1 MAYTEQDYQEL
12 KARLQ
17 TESQGV
23 GDVPNAENLDGITS
37 LPAYQSVEG
46 QDVPEIVRAPLTL
59 LAAPALD
66 SAIKANEAAAN
77 ANEKSSAANEAAQVA
92 NSAADRVDEVIRN
105 AEIVTDTANVATAS
119 ANQAAIEANR
129 SADTADAKA
138 QAAQEAA
145 DNANDTAEH
154 PTYIGTDHYVYKWNK
169 TTKAYDKTGIYAK
182 GNPGTPFCVVGQYT
196 TLEALQAAV
205 PNGASINGFM
215 AIGAKI
221 PYDYYAWVNGDWANQ
236 GQIVGGSGNI
246 VDIPAV
252 VVDLTEQ
259 STSTEIFEA
268 FDGKEYFMEICQKIY
283 NNNILSIATG
293 TGLLNNQTQKKQITF
308 LSSSAVYTDKNNA
321 ILELVANLGEN
332 IYCFFISVKNGIA
345 TLKLTITSLVAEA
358 PSSGNT
364 YGRKNGDWTEVPE
377 SSDVLTKTNTTAYT
391 PTGDYHPST
400 KKYTEESAIAAV
412 DNGRKAGYTM
422 SLTTI
427 DATGLDEHT
436 WYPVVMPLGNEHTVR
451 IEVTVGLNSESVPSW
466 STHAQGFSVRKI
478 WEVNGTDWGASP
490 LNRNILVSDYCF
502 TDIDPVRGIGQLTNF
517 SDEYVYVRGGG
528 RYFFYTSH
536 NVIPVLHT
544 DIYSNGQQSV
554 SPTAEAPAVI
564 YRTTPVVIIPA
575 EVYGANDSVSSD
587 ELLAAWQG
595 VDNFRRAA
603 KQAADKNSIVILK
616 NSNDSLPSNTAV
628 SNRSKYTDDNNFVIN
643 VAIIKVKDNRY
654 LYIEYGIYL
663 TKGIA
668 KLMRSTTNL
677 VGGSSVSR
685 IIEISKAEYDALSSK
700 DHNTLYII
708 PT

>member
-17 TESQGV
+17 AESQGI

-37 LPAYQSVEG
+37 LPAYQPVEG
-46 QDVPEIVRAPLTL
+46 QDMPEIVRAPLTL
-59 LAAPALD
+59 LAAPALAAAD
-66 SAIKANEAAAN
+66 KANEAATN
-77 ANEKSSAANEAAQVA
+77 ANEKANTANEAAQVA
-92 NSAADRVDEVIRN
+92 NSAANRVDEVIHN
-105 AEIVTDTANVATAS
+105 AEVATDAANVATVS
-119 ANQAAIEANR
+119 ANQATIGANQ
-129 SADTADAKA
+129 SADNADVKA

-145 DNANDTAEH
+145 NNANETADH

-169 TTKAYDKTGIYAK
+169 IIKAYDKTDIYSK
-182 GNPGTPFCVVGQYT
+182 GNPGVSFRVAGQYAT
-196 TLEALQAAV
+196 FEALQTTV
-205 PNGASINGFM
+205 PNGDDTDGFM
-215 AIGAKI
+215 SVGAKA
-221 PYDYYAWVNGDWANQ
+221 PYNYYAWVNGAWVDH
-236 GQIVGGSGNI
+236 GQIAGSSGNI
-246 VDIPAV
+246 VNIPVA

-259 STSTEIFEA
+259 STSEEIFEA
-268 FDGKEYFMEICQKIY
+268 FEGKENFLEICQKIY
-283 NNNILSIATG
+283 VNDILSIATG
-293 TGLLNNQTQKKQITF
+293 TGLLNNQSKKKQITF
-308 LSSSAVYTDKNNA
+308 LSSSAVYTDGNNV

-332 IYCFFISVKNGIA
+332 IYCFFISVQNGIA
-345 TLKLTITSLVAEA
+345 TLKLTISSLVTEA
-358 PSSGNT
+358 PSNDNT
-364 YGRKNGDWTEVPE
+364 YGRKNGYWTEVAE
-377 SSDVLTKTNTTAYT
+377 SSDVLTKTNTTVYT

-412 DNGRKAGYTM
+412 DDGRNTGYTM

-427 DATGLDEHT
+427 DATGFDENI
-436 WYPVVMPLGNEHTVR
+436 WYPVIIPLGNEHTVR
-451 IEVTVGLNSESVPSW
+451 IEVTVGLNSQSVPSW

-478 WEVNGTDWGASP
+478 WEVNGAGWGASP
-490 LNRNILVSDYCF
+490 VNRDILVSDYCF
-502 TDIDPVRGIGQLTNF
+502 ADIDPVRGIGQLTNF

-536 NVIPVLHT
+536 NVIPTLHADT
-544 DIYSNGQQSV
+544 YSNGQQAV
-554 SPTAEAPAVI
+554 SSTPEVPAAI
-564 YRTTPVVIIPA
+564 YRTTPVVTIPA
-575 EVYGANDSVSSD
+575 EVYGANDSISSE

-616 NSNDSLPSNTAV
+616 NSDDNLPSNTAV

-643 VAIIKVKDNRY
+643 VAIIRVKDNRY

-663 TKGIA
+663 TKGKA

-685 IIEISKAEYDALSSK
+685 IIEISKAEYDALPSK

-708 PT
+708 PA